1 LTLASESPLRRALY
15 RALHDPLTGLAN
27 RGLLM
32 DQLGQALARAR
43 RRPGSVAV
51 LFLDLDRFKV
61 LNDSLGHAVGDDLLV
76 EVARRLERVM
86 RSADTVARLGGDEFV
101 VLAEAVANVDEA
113 LALARRLREAIAVPI
128 TVGAGQ
134 RVVVTASVGIA
145 LSPARA
151 GATDRDTDSTDRDTD
166 STDGDTDG
174 AVVVAAT
181 PAALLWDAD
190 VAMYRAKDS
199 GRDRVQLFEDGLRA
213 GSVGRFQ
220 SETMLRR
227 ALDHD
232 GLRLHYQ
239 PLVDLAT
246 GGLAG
251 AEALVRL
258 QDPDR
263 GLILPAEFI
272 PVAEETG
279 LVVPLGSWVVAE
291 AAAQA
296 AAWQA
301 LQPPDA
307 PPMVVSINLS
317 GRQLA
322 TPGFAV
328 EVGAAIARSG
338 ADASHLCFELTEN
351 TLLDAGG
358 GSVAALEGLKALGV
372 RLAIDDFGTGHSS
385 LTWLRRL
392 PADFLK
398 VDKTFVSGLGTD
410 PGDTAIVR
418 AVLDLGH
425 ALGLTTV
432 AEGVETPGQLAAL
445 RELGCD
451 WAQGFHL
458 ARPGLPEAVT
468 RLLKDSTRW

>member
-32 DQLGQALARAR
+32 EQLGQALARAR

-61 LNDSLGHAVGDDLLV
+61 VNDSLGHAGGDDLLV

-101 VLAEAVANVDEA
+101 VLAEDVASVDEA
-113 LALARRLREAIAVPI
+113 FTLARRLREAIAVPI
-128 TVGAGQ
+128 EAGAGQ
-134 RVVVTASVGIA
+134 KIVVTASVGIA
-145 LSPARA
+145 LSAPGTGTDDDPGAA
-151 GATDRDTDSTDRDTD
+151 GESADHNGVVMATS
-166 STDGDTDG
+166 SS
-174 AVVVAAT
+174 
-181 PAALLWDAD
+181 LLWDAD
-190 VAMYRAKDS
+190 VAMYRAKDA
-199 GRDRVQLFEDGLRA
+199 GRDRIQLFEEGLRA
-213 GSVGRFQ
+213 SSLNRFR
-220 SETMLRR
+220 SEAMLRH

-239 PLVDLAT
+239 PLVDLTT
-246 GGLAG
+246 GALAG

-258 QDPDR
+258 HHPDR
-263 GLILPAEFI
+263 GLIPPAEFI

-279 LVVPLGSWVVAE
+279 LVVPLGAWVVAE
-291 AAAQA
+291 AATQA
-296 AAWQA
+296 AAWRA
-301 LQPPDA
+301 LQPVDA
-307 PPMVVSINLS
+307 PPMTVSINLS
-317 GRQLA
+317 GRQLK

-328 EVGAAIARSG
+328 EVGAAIARTG
-338 ADASHLCFELTEN
+338 ADASHLCFEVTEN

-358 GSVAALEGLKALGV
+358 ASVSTLEGLKDLGV

-398 VDKTFVSGLGTD
+398 VDKTFVAGLGTD
-410 PGDTAIVR
+410 PSDTAIVR
-418 AVLDLGH
+418 AVLDLGE

-432 AEGVETPGQLAAL
+432 AEGVETAEQLEAL
-445 RELGCD
+445 RDLGCD
-451 WAQGFHL
+451 WAQGYHL
-458 ARPGLPEAVT
+458 ARPGPPEAVT
-468 RLLKDSTRW
+468 RLIKDDTRW

>member
-1 LTLASESPLRRALY
+1 LY

-101 VLAEAVANVDEA
+101 VLAEAVASVDEA

-128 TVGAGQ
+128 PVGPGP

-145 LSPARA
+145 LSAPDLDP
-151 GATDRDTDSTDRDTD
+151 GT
-166 STDGDTDG
+166 GDPDD
-174 AVVVAAT
+174 AAAVVAAT
-181 PAALLWDAD
+181 PASLLWDAD

-199 GRDRVQLFEDGLRA
+199 GRDRVQLFEAGLRA

-239 PLVDLAT
+239 PLVDLPT

-263 GLILPAEFI
+263 GLIAPAEFI

-279 LVVPLGSWVVAE
+279 LVVPLGSWVVGE

-301 LQPPDA
+301 LQPLDS

-338 ADASHLCFELTEN
+338 ADPFHLCFEVTEN

-358 GSVAALEGLKALGV
+358 GSVAALEGLKDLGV

-385 LTWLRRL
+385 LTWLRRI

-418 AVLDLGH
+418 AVLDLGQ

-432 AEGVETPGQLAAL
+432 AEGVETPEQLAVL

-458 ARPGLPEAVT
+458 ARPGQAETVT
-468 RLLKDSTRW
+468 RLLKEAARW

>member
-32 DQLGQALARAR
+32 EQLGQALARAR

-51 LFLDLDRFKV
+51 LFVDLDRFKV
-61 LNDSLGHAVGDDLLV
+61 VNDSLGHAVGDDLLV
-76 EVARRLERVM
+76 EVARRLERSM

-101 VLAEAVANVDEA
+101 VLAEDVAGVDEA
-113 LALARRLREAIAVPI
+113 LSLARRLREAIAVPLRI
-128 TVGAGQ
+128 GAGP

-145 LSPARA
+145 LSPP
-151 GATDRDTDSTDRDTD
+151 
-166 STDGDTDG
+166 DG
-174 AVVVAAT
+174 VAAT
-181 PAALLWDAD
+181 PSALLWDAD
-190 VAMYRAKDS
+190 VAMYRAKDT

-213 GSVGRFQ
+213 GSLDRFR
-220 SETMLRR
+220 SEAMLRH

-239 PLVDLAT
+239 PLVDLRSGA
-246 GGLAG
+246 LAG

-258 QDPDR
+258 HDPDR
-263 GLILPAEFI
+263 GLIPPAEFI

-279 LVVPLGSWVVAE
+279 LVVRLGAWVVAE

-296 AAWQA
+296 AAWRSV
-301 LQPPDA
+301 QPLDA
-307 PPMVVSINLS
+307 PPMTVSINLS

-338 ADASHLCFELTEN
+338 ADASHLCFEVTEN
-351 TLLDAGG
+351 TLLDASGAG
-358 GSVAALEGLKALGV
+358 VRTLERLKELGV

-398 VDKTFVSGLGTD
+398 IDRTFVAGLGTD

-418 AVLDLGH
+418 AVLDLGQ
-425 ALGLTTV
+425 ALGLTTI
-432 AEGVETPGQLAAL
+432 AEGVEKPEQLEAL
-445 RELGCD
+445 RDLGCH
-451 WAQGFHL
+451 WVQGYHL
-458 ARPGLPEAVT
+458 ARPGPPEAVT
-468 RLLKDSTRW
+468 KLINNDNRW

>member
-1 LTLASESPLRRALY
+1 MTLASESPLRRALY

-61 LNDSLGHAVGDDLLV
+61 VNDSLGHAVGDDLLV

-101 VLAEAVANVDEA
+101 VVAEDVAGVDEA
-113 LALARRLREAIAVPI
+113 LGLARRLRQAIAAPVP
-128 TVGAGQ
+128 VGAGQ
-134 RVVVTASVGIA
+134 HIVITASVGMA
-145 LSPARA
+145 LSAS
-151 GATDRDTDSTDRDTD
+151 GAHP
-166 STDGDTDG
+166 DGDADDG
-174 AVVVAAT
+174 EAPVPMAAT
-181 PAALLWDAD
+181 PSSLLWDAD

-199 GRDRVQLFEDGLRA
+199 GRDRTQLFEDGLRA
-213 GSVGRFQ
+213 GSLGRFR
-220 SETMLRR
+220 SEAMLRH

-239 PLVDLAT
+239 PLVDLTT
-246 GGLAG
+246 GALAG

-258 QDPDR
+258 EDPDR
-263 GLILPAEFI
+263 GLIPPAEFI

-279 LVVPLGSWVVAE
+279 LVVPLGAWVVAE

-296 AAWQA
+296 ATWRA
-301 LQPPDA
+301 LQPVDA
-307 PPMVVSINLS
+307 PPMTVSVNLS
-317 GRQLA
+317 GRQLS

-338 ADASHLCFELTEN
+338 ADASHLCFEITEN
-351 TLLDAGG
+351 TLLDADGG
-358 GSVAALEGLKALGV
+358 RVATLLRLKDLGV

-398 VDKTFVSGLGTD
+398 VDRTFVAGLGTD

-418 AVLDLGH
+418 AVLDLGA

-432 AEGVETPGQLAAL
+432 AEGVETLEQLVAL
-445 RELGCD
+445 RDLGCD
-451 WAQGFHL
+451 WAQGYHL
-458 ARPGLPEAVT
+458 ARPGPAET
-468 RLLKDSTRW
+468 TTKLLEEGTRW

>member
-1 LTLASESPLRRALY
+1 LTLASESPFRRALY

-51 LFLDLDRFKV
+51 VFLDLDRFKV

-76 EVARRLERVM
+76 EVARRLEGVM

-101 VLAEAVANVDEA
+101 VLMEDVVRVDEA
-113 LALARRLREAIAVPI
+113 HALARRLRAAIAAPI
-128 TVGAGQ
+128 PVAAGQ
-134 RVVVTASVGIA
+134 RVVLSASVGIA
-145 LSPARA
+145 VSTE
-151 GATDRDTDSTDRDTD
+151 GA
-166 STDGDTDG
+166 DG
-174 AVVVAAT
+174 VAAT
-181 PAALLWDAD
+181 PSSLLWDAD
-190 VAMYRAKDS
+190 IAMYRAKDA
-199 GRDRVQLFEDGLRA
+199 GRDRIQLFEDGLRA
-213 GSVGRFQ
+213 DSIGRFR
-220 SETMLRR
+220 SEAMLRH

-239 PLVDLAT
+239 PLVDLTT
-246 GGLAG
+246 GALAG

-258 QDPDR
+258 HDRER
-263 GLILPAEFI
+263 GLIPPAEFI

-279 LVVPLGSWVVAE
+279 LVVPLGAWVVAE
-291 AAAQA
+291 AAGQA
-296 AAWQA
+296 AAWRA
-301 LQPPDA
+301 LQPVEA
-307 PPMVVSINLS
+307 PPMTVSINLS
-317 GRQLA
+317 GRQLK

-338 ADASHLCFELTEN
+338 ADASRLCFEVTEN

-358 GSVAALEGLKALGV
+358 ASVEALQELKALGV

-385 LTWLRRL
+385 LTWLRRI

-398 VDKTFVSGLGTD
+398 VDKMFVAGLGTNAD
-410 PGDTAIVR
+410 DTAIVR
-418 AVLDLGH
+418 AVIDLGR

-432 AEGVETPGQLAAL
+432 AEGVETAEQLGGL
-445 RELGCD
+445 REMGCD
-451 WAQGFHL
+451 WAQGFRL
-458 ARPGLPEAVT
+458 AHPGPAEAVT
-468 RLLKDSTRW
+468 RLLKDGTRW

>member
-1 LTLASESPLRRALY
+1 MTLASESPLRRALY

-32 DQLGQALARAR
+32 EQLGQALSRSR

-61 LNDSLGHAVGDDLLV
+61 LNDSLGHAVGDELLV

-101 VLAEAVANVDEA
+101 VLAEDVAGVDEA
-113 LALARRLREAIAVPI
+113 LALARRLREAIAAPI
-128 TVGAGQ
+128 GVGAGQ

-145 LSPARA
+145 LSTP
-151 GATDRDTDSTDRDTD
+151 GGEDTEYTE
-166 STDGDTDG
+166 DGD
-174 AVVVAAT
+174 APAPSVVAAT
-181 PAALLWDAD
+181 PSSLLWDAD

-199 GRDRVQLFEDGLRA
+199 GRDRIQLFEDGLRA
-213 GSVGRFQ
+213 GSLGRFQ

-246 GGLAG
+246 GALAG
-251 AEALVRL
+251 AEGLVRL
-258 QDPDR
+258 EDPDR
-263 GLILPAEFI
+263 GLVPPAEFI

-279 LVVPLGSWVVAE
+279 LVVPLGAWVTAE

-301 LQPPDA
+301 LQPVDA
-307 PPMVVSINLS
+307 APMVVSINLS
-317 GRQLA
+317 GRQLS

-338 ADASHLCFELTEN
+338 ADPSHLCFEVTEN
-351 TLLDAGG
+351 TLLDSAG
-358 GSVAALEGLKALGV
+358 GSVDTLEDLKALGV

-385 LTWLRRL
+385 LTWLRRI

-398 VDKTFVSGLGTD
+398 VDRTFVGGLGTH

-418 AVLDLGH
+418 AVLDLGQ

-432 AEGVETPGQLAAL
+432 AEGVETPEQLAAL
-445 RELGCD
+445 RALGCD
-451 WAQGFHL
+451 WAQGFYL
-458 ARPGLPEAVT
+458 AHPGPAEAVT
-468 RLLKDSTRW
+468 RLLKDATRW

>member
-1 LTLASESPLRRALY
+1 ME
-15 RALHDPLTGLAN
+15 
-27 RGLLM
+27 
-32 DQLGQALARAR
+32 QIGQALSRAR

-51 LFLDLDRFKV
+51 LFIDLDRFKV
-61 LNDSLGHAVGDDLLV
+61 VNDSLGHAAGDDLLV

-101 VLAEAVANVDEA
+101 VLAEDVASVDEA
-113 LALARRLREAIAVPI
+113 LTLARRLREAIAAPI
-128 TVGAGQ
+128 SIGTGP
-134 RVVVTASVGIA
+134 RIVVTASVGIA
-145 LSPARA
+145 LSAPAADADA
-151 GATDRDTDSTDRDTD
+151 G
-166 STDGDTDG
+166 DGNDADTDG
-174 AVVVAAT
+174 AASAVAAT
-181 PAALLWDAD
+181 PSSLLWDAD

-213 GSVGRFQ
+213 GSLGRFR
-220 SETMLRR
+220 SEAMLRH

-239 PLVDLAT
+239 PLVDLTT
-246 GGLAG
+246 GALAG

-258 QDPDR
+258 EHPER

-279 LVVPLGSWVVAE
+279 LVVPLGAWVVGE
-291 AAAQA
+291 ATAQA
-296 AAWQA
+296 GAWQA

-338 ADASHLCFELTEN
+338 ADASHLCFEVTEH
-351 TLLDAGG
+351 TLLDASGVT
-358 GSVAALEGLKALGV
+358 VATLEGLKDLGV

-398 VDKTFVSGLGTD
+398 VDRTFVAGLGTD
-410 PGDTAIVR
+410 RGDTAIVR

-425 ALGLTTV
+425 AMGLTTV
-432 AEGVETPGQLAAL
+432 AEGVETPDQLAVL
-445 RELGCD
+445 RDLGCD
-451 WAQGFHL
+451 WAQGFYL
-458 ARPGLPEAVT
+458 ARPGPPETVT
-468 RLLKDSTRW
+468 RLLKDATRW

>member
-1 LTLASESPLRRALY
+1 ME
-15 RALHDPLTGLAN
+15 
-27 RGLLM
+27 
-32 DQLGQALARAR
+32 QLGQALARAR

-61 LNDSLGHAVGDDLLV
+61 VNDSLGHAVGDDLLV

-101 VLAEAVANVDEA
+101 VLAEDVAGIDEA
-113 LALARRLREAIAVPI
+113 LTLARRLRQAIAAPI
-128 TVGAGQ
+128 PVGSGQ
-134 RVVVTASVGIA
+134 QVVVTASIGIA
-145 LSPARA
+145 LSTP
-151 GATDRDTDSTDRDTD
+151 G
-166 STDGDTDG
+166 TDG
-174 AVVVAAT
+174 AGGSPGAAAT
-181 PAALLWDAD
+181 PSSLLWDAD
-190 VAMYRAKDS
+190 VAMYRAKDT
-199 GRDRVQLFEDGLRA
+199 GRDRAHLFEDGLRA
-213 GSVGRFQ
+213 GSIGRFR
-220 SETMLRR
+220 SEAMLRH

-239 PLVDLAT
+239 PLVNLTT
-246 GGLAG
+246 GALAG

-258 QDPDR
+258 HHPDR
-263 GLILPAEFI
+263 GLIPPAEFI

-279 LVVPLGSWVVAE
+279 LVVPLGAWVVAE

-301 LQPPDA
+301 LQPLDA
-307 PPMVVSINLS
+307 PPMTVSVNLS
-317 GRQLA
+317 GRQLT

-338 ADASHLCFELTEN
+338 ADASHLCFEVTEN
-351 TLLDAGG
+351 TLLDAS
-358 GSVAALEGLKALGV
+358 GSGVATLERLKELGV

-398 VDKTFVSGLGTD
+398 VDRTFVAGLGTD

-418 AVLDLGH
+418 AVLDLGE
-425 ALGLTTV
+425 ALGLTTI
-432 AEGVETPGQLAAL
+432 AEGVETAEQLETL
-445 RELGCD
+445 RNLGCR

-458 ARPGLPEAVT
+458 ARPGPPEAVT
-468 RLLKDSTRW
+468 TMIKNDTRW

>member
-1 LTLASESPLRRALY
+1 LY

-32 DQLGQALARAR
+32 DQLGQAMARAR

-61 LNDSLGHAVGDDLLV
+61 LNDSLGHAIGDDLLV

-101 VLAEAVANVDEA
+101 VLAEAVTNVDEA
-113 LALARRLREAIAVPI
+113 LALARRLREAVAVPI

-134 RVVVTASVGIA
+134 RVVVSASVGIA
-145 LSPARA
+145 LSAPGA
-151 GATDRDTDSTDRDTD
+151 GPDE
-166 STDGDTDG
+166 GDTDG
-174 AVVVAAT
+174 VALPAVT
-181 PAALLWDAD
+181 PASLLWDAD

-213 GSVGRFQ
+213 GSLGRFQ

-239 PLVDLAT
+239 PLVDLRT

-263 GLILPAEFI
+263 GLILPGEFI

-279 LVVPLGSWVVAE
+279 LVVPLGAWVVAE

-296 AAWQA
+296 AAWRA
-301 LQPPDA
+301 LQPPDT

-328 EVGAAIARSG
+328 EVGAAIGRSG
-338 ADASHLCFELTEN
+338 ADASHLCFEITEN

-358 GSVAALEGLKALGV
+358 GSVAALEGLKELGV

-398 VDKTFVSGLGTD
+398 VDKTFVAGLGTD

-418 AVLDLGH
+418 AVLDLGQ

-432 AEGVETPGQLAAL
+432 AEGVETPGQLAVL

-458 ARPGLPEAVT
+458 ARPGPSEAVT
-468 RLLKDSTRW
+468 RLLKEAARW

>member
-1 LTLASESPLRRALY
+1 MTLASESPLRRALY

-32 DQLGQALARAR
+32 EQLVQALARAR

-61 LNDSLGHAVGDDLLV
+61 VNDSLGHAVGDDLLV

-101 VLAEAVANVDEA
+101 VLAEDIAGVDEA
-113 LALARRLREAIAVPI
+113 LSLARRLREAIAAPMP
-128 TVGAGQ
+128 VGSGQ
-134 RVVVTASVGIA
+134 QIVVTASVGIA
-145 LSPARA
+145 LSASAAGSRDAAAGGSPAMA
-151 GATDRDTDSTDRDTD
+151 DTPS
-166 STDGDTDG
+166 S
-174 AVVVAAT
+174 
-181 PAALLWDAD
+181 LLWDAD
-190 VAMYRAKDS
+190 AAMYRAKDT
-199 GRDRVQLFEDGLRA
+199 GRDRVELFEDGIRA
-213 GSVGRFQ
+213 GSLGRFR
-220 SETMLRR
+220 SEAMLRH
-227 ALDHD
+227 ALDHE

-246 GGLAG
+246 GALAG

-258 QDPDR
+258 HDPDR
-263 GLILPAEFI
+263 GLISPGEFI

-279 LVVPLGSWVVAE
+279 LVVPLGAWVVAE

-301 LQPPDA
+301 LQPLHA
-307 PPMVVSINLS
+307 PPLTVSVNLS
-317 GRQLA
+317 GRQLT

-338 ADASHLCFELTEN
+338 ADASHLCFEVTEN
-351 TLLDAGG
+351 TLLDAA
-358 GSVAALEGLKALGV
+358 GSGVATLERLKELGV

-398 VDKTFVSGLGTD
+398 VDRTFVAGLGTD

-418 AVLDLGH
+418 AVLDLGR
-425 ALGLTTV
+425 ALGLTTI
-432 AEGVETPGQLAAL
+432 AEGVETAGQLEAL
-445 RELGCD
+445 RDLGCH
-451 WAQGFHL
+451 WVQGYHL
-458 ARPGLPEAVT
+458 ARPGPAESVT
-468 RLLKDSTRW
+468 ALLKDGTRW

>member
-32 DQLGQALARAR
+32 EQLAQALARAR

-61 LNDSLGHAVGDDLLV
+61 VNDSLGHGVGDDLLV
-76 EVARRLERVM
+76 EVARRLERTM
-86 RSADTVARLGGDEFV
+86 RSADSVARLGGDEFV
-101 VLAEAVANVDEA
+101 VLAEDVAGLDEA
-113 LALARRLREAIAVPI
+113 LSLARRLREAIAVPVR
-128 TVGAGQ
+128 VGAGQ

-145 LSPARA
+145 LSTP
-151 GATDRDTDSTDRDTD
+151 GA
-166 STDGDTDG
+166 
-174 AVVVAAT
+174 VAAT
-181 PAALLWDAD
+181 PSSLLWDAD
-190 VAMYRAKDS
+190 VAMYRAKDT

-213 GSVGRFQ
+213 GSLDRFR
-220 SETMLRR
+220 SEAMLRH

-239 PLVDLAT
+239 PLVDLGSGA
-246 GGLAG
+246 LAG

-258 QDPDR
+258 QDPER
-263 GLILPAEFI
+263 GLIPPAEFI

-279 LVVPLGSWVVAE
+279 LVVPLGAWVVSE

-296 AAWQA
+296 AAWRS
-301 LQPPDA
+301 LQPLDA
-307 PPMVVSINLS
+307 PPMTVSINLS
-317 GRQLA
+317 GRQLT

-338 ADASHLCFELTEN
+338 ADASHLCFEITEN
-351 TLLDAGG
+351 TLLDATGAG
-358 GSVAALEGLKALGV
+358 VTTLERLKELGV

-398 VDKTFVSGLGTD
+398 IDRTFVAGLGTD

-418 AVLDLGH
+418 AVIDLGQ
-425 ALGLTTV
+425 ALGLTTI
-432 AEGVETPGQLAAL
+432 AEGVETPEQLDAL
-445 RELGCD
+445 RDLGCH
-451 WAQGFHL
+451 WAQGYHL
-458 ARPGLPEAVT
+458 SRPGPPETVT
-468 RLLKDSTRW
+468 TFIKDDTRW

>member
-32 DQLGQALARAR
+32 EQLGQALARAR

-61 LNDSLGHAVGDDLLV
+61 VNDSLGHAVGDDLLV

-101 VLAEAVANVDEA
+101 VLAEDVAGVDEA
-113 LALARRLREAIAVPI
+113 FTLARRLRQAIAAPI
-128 TVGAGQ
+128 PVGPGQ

-145 LSPARA
+145 LSTP
-151 GATDRDTDSTDRDTD
+151 G
-166 STDGDTDG
+166 TDG
-174 AVVVAAT
+174 AGEEPVVAAT
-181 PAALLWDAD
+181 PSSLLWNAD
-190 VAMYRAKDS
+190 IAMYRAKDT
-199 GRDRVQLFEDGLRA
+199 GRDRAQLFEDGFRA
-213 GSVGRFQ
+213 DSLGRFR
-220 SETMLRR
+220 SEAMLRR

-232 GLRLHYQ
+232 GLLLHYQ
-239 PLVDLAT
+239 PLVDLTT
-246 GGLAG
+246 GALAG

-258 QDPDR
+258 HDPER
-263 GLILPAEFI
+263 GLIPPAEFI

-279 LVVPLGSWVVAE
+279 LIVPLGAWVVVE

-301 LQPPDA
+301 LQPLDA
-307 PPMVVSINLS
+307 PPLTVSINLS
-317 GRQLA
+317 GRQLT

-338 ADASHLCFELTEN
+338 ADASHLCFEITEN
-351 TLLDAGG
+351 TLLDAT
-358 GSVAALEGLKALGV
+358 GSGVATLERLKELGV

-398 VDKTFVSGLGTD
+398 VDRTFVAGLGTD

-418 AVLDLGH
+418 AVLDLGE
-425 ALGLTTV
+425 ALGLTTI
-432 AEGVETPGQLAAL
+432 AEGVETAGQLEAL
-445 RELGCD
+445 RDLGCR
-451 WAQGFHL
+451 WAQGHHL
-458 ARPGLPEAVT
+458 ARPGPPETVT
-468 RLLKDSTRW
+468 TFLKDATRW

>member
-1 LTLASESPLRRALY
+1 LTLAAESPLRRALY

-61 LNDSLGHAVGDDLLV
+61 VNDSLGHAVGDDLLV

-101 VLAEAVANVDEA
+101 VLAEDVASVDEA
-113 LALARRLREAIAVPI
+113 LNLARRLRAATAAPI
-128 TVGAGQ
+128 SVGAGQ
-134 RVVVTASVGIA
+134 QTVVTASVGIA
-145 LSPARA
+145 MSAPGVDFGA
-151 GATDRDTDSTDRDTD
+151 GDDNAEDRNGDEAPSSAT
-166 STDGDTDG
+166 
-174 AVVVAAT
+174 T
-181 PAALLWDAD
+181 PSSLLWDAD

-213 GSVGRFQ
+213 GSLGRFR
-220 SETMLRR
+220 SEAMLRQ
-227 ALDHD
+227 ALDHG

-239 PLVDLAT
+239 PLVDLRT
-246 GGLAG
+246 GALSG

-258 QDPDR
+258 QHPQR
-263 GLILPAEFI
+263 GLVPPAEFI

-279 LVVPLGSWVVAE
+279 LIVPLGAWVVAE

-296 AAWQA
+296 AAWRA
-301 LQPPDA
+301 LQPVDA
-307 PPMVVSINLS
+307 APVTVSINLS
-317 GRQLA
+317 GRQLS

-328 EVGAAIARSG
+328 EVGSAIARSG
-338 ADASHLCFELTEN
+338 ADASHLCFEVTET
-351 TLLDAGG
+351 TLLDPSG
-358 GSVAALEGLKALGV
+358 GSVATLERLKELGV

-398 VDKTFVSGLGTD
+398 VDRTFVSGLGSN

-418 AVLDLGH
+418 AVLDLGQ

-432 AEGVETPGQLAAL
+432 AEGVETPEQLAAL
-445 RELGCD
+445 RDLGCD
-451 WAQGFHL
+451 WAQGYHL
-458 ARPGLPEAVT
+458 AHPGPAEAVT
-468 RLLKDSTRW
+468 TLLKDGTRW